1 VAAVLDIFAF
11 QLLVTSHAAEVSL
24 LAAQS
29 SGQFMGM
36 LIVLYRGRPACLL
49 EGLSEQEE
57 WLNFCL
63 CDERLLVM
71 GEMNH
76 LVN

>member
-1 VAAVLDIFAF
+1 LKTYSSVYGQVFSEIVAAVLDIFAF

-49 EGLSEQEE
+49 EGLS
-57 WLNFCL
+57 
-63 CDERLLVM
+63 
-71 GEMNH
+71 
-76 LVN
+76 